1 MKKQRIYLRIAALLL
16 CAVLVLGMTSAA
28 CAADTV
34 KFLRGTYEVQGDR
47 VLIYGRDLPAGGTL
61 TVSSDSG
68 VLTGAELKT
77 AKTQDQPMTL
87 YCLIDVSS
95 SLAENQKKMQKD
107 ILKTI
112 ASRMEEGDTVIF
124 GYLDDDLT
132 ESDPMTSK
140 DAVNTAAD
148 TIDYKVSTW
157 YTNLYQGVVTA
168 LGNLSTVGNRSQNRA
183 LLILA
188 DGEDNGKS
196 STTEAQMILAIQSSN
211 WPVYA
216 IAVTNTTPPGYTE
229 LENAKHLQRCSEE
242 SLGGICLIPA
252 NENMSATT
260 AAEKVLTS
268 IRNSA
273 VISIGTDQFESGKDT
288 SLMIR
293 YEVNGLRYEDTIT
306 IYSADIP
313 APASIL
319 ERIPLWGYIAAG
331 AVLLAIILVIVLV
344 SVKKK
349 KKQEELPIVDVD
361 DLTSSGLTGE
371 VIPDEGNQMDAPP
384 IIDEELPQLKPE
396 GNPQVIPGIQPP
408 TKPTEIPDAMMERC
422 SVSMVALMHPEV
434 HAEFTL
440 PKGKGVTAGRTAE
453 RSDIVLNGSDSNLS
467 SRHLEMQWDGKVI
480 FVRDLGSTNGT
491 AVNSVKCIPQNW
503 MKLENGDTIR
513 AGNYE
518 YRVTYQTL

>member
-16 CAVLVLGMTSAA
+16 CAVMVLGMTSAA
-28 CAADTV
+28 HAADTV
-34 KFLRGTYEVQGDR
+34 KFLRGTYEVQDGK
-47 VLIYGRDLPAGGTL
+47 VLIYGRDLPSGGTL

-68 VLTGAELKT
+68 ALDGAELSN
-77 AKTQDQPMTL
+77 AKTQKQPMTL
-87 YCLIDVSS
+87 YCLIDASS

-148 TIDYKVSTW
+148 TIDYTVSTW
-157 YTNLYQGVVTA
+157 YTNLYQGIVTA
-168 LGNLSTVGNRSQNRA
+168 LGNLSTAGDKSQNRA

-196 STTEAQMILAIQSSN
+196 STTEAQMILAIQSSK
-211 WPVYA
+211 WPVYT
-216 IAVTNTTPPGYTE
+216 IAVTNITPPGYTE

-242 SLGGICLIPA
+242 SLGGFSLIPA

-273 VISIGTDQFESGKDT
+273 VISIDADQFETGKDT

-293 YEVNGLRYEDTIT
+293 YQVNGLRYEDTIT
-306 IYSADIP
+306 IYAADIP
-313 APASIL
+313 EKAGIL

-331 AVLLAIILVIVLV
+331 AVLLVLILVIILV
-344 SVKKK
+344 SAKKK
-349 KKQEELPIVDVD
+349 KKAEELPLIDAD
-361 DLTSSGLTGE
+361 DLGTDSITGE
-371 VIPDEGNQMDAPP
+371 VTDDAENADDILMNPPMQKFDENPP
-384 IIDEELPQLKPE
+384 
-396 GNPQVIPGIQPP
+396 VIPGIQQP
-408 TKPTEIPDAMMERC
+408 TKPTEIPDALTERC
-422 SVSMVALMHPEV
+422 KVSMVALMHPEV
-434 HAEFTL
+434 HAEFSL
-440 PKGKGVTAGRTAE
+440 PKGKGVTVGRTAE
-453 RSDIVLNGSDSNLS
+453 RSDIVLNGSDANLS
-467 SRHLEMQWDGKVI
+467 SRHLEMQWDGKTI
-480 FVRDLGSTNGT
+480 YVRDLGSTNGT

-503 MKLENGDTIR
+503 MKLDNGDTLR

-518 YRVTYQTL
+518 YRVNCQKL